1 MPRAI
6 WKGAINFGLVH
17 IPVALYPASQETG
30 IDFDWVDKR
39 SMDPVGY
46 RRINKRTGK
55 EIEKENIVRGIKQ
68 ANGEYVILSD
78 DEIQAAYPKATQTI
92 AIEAFVKAAEIPFYY
107 LEKPYFLAPQGKG
120 EKVYALLRETMDDL
134 GVLGVARVVMHTKER
149 LAILVPN
156 GAALMLNTIR
166 WASDLRSV
174 EDIAVPPAGRSAA
187 GLKDAELKMARQL
200 VSDMTQAFNPVEY
213 ADQFSDAI
221 LALAESRVKA
231 GKTEQVTSLED
242 DAEPAARSNV
252 IDLTELL
259 RKSLSDRKGGES
271 ARSSAT
277 RGAAPK
283 SPARATA
290 KTAAK
295 RTKTAARG
303 TSARRAA

>member
-17 IPVALYPASQETG
+17 IPVALYPASQESG
-30 IDFDWVDKR
+30 VDFDWVDKR

-68 ANGEYVILSD
+68 ASGEYVILSD
-78 DEIQAAYPKATQTI
+78 EEIKAAYPKATQTI
-92 AIEAFVKAAEIPFYY
+92 AIESFVKAAEIPFYY

-120 EKVYALLRETMDDL
+120 EKVYALLRETMEDL

-156 GAALMLNTIR
+156 DAALMLNTIR

-174 EDIAVPPAGRSAA
+174 EDIEVPPAGKSAV

-200 VSDMTQAFNPVEY
+200 VSDMTQTFKPADY

-221 LALAESRVKA
+221 EALAASRVKA
-231 GKTEQVTSLED
+231 GKTTQVTSLEKE
-242 DAEPAARSNV
+242 AEPAARSNV

-259 RKSLSDRKGGES
+259 RKSLSDRKSGGDGSRS
-271 ARSSAT
+271 AAR
-277 RGAAPK
+277 K

-290 KTAAK
+290 KSAAK

-303 TSARRAA
+303 TTARRAA

>member
-6 WKGAINFGLVH
+6 WKGAISFGLVH
-17 IPVALYPASQETG
+17 IPVALYPASQESG

-55 EIEKENIVRGIKQ
+55 EIDKENIVRGVKQ
-68 ANGEYVILSD
+68 ASGEYVILSD
-78 DEIQAAYPKATQTI
+78 EEIKAAYPKATQTI
-92 AIEAFVKAAEIPFYY
+92 AIESFVKAAEIPFYY

-120 EKVYALLRETMDDL
+120 EKVYALLRETMEDL

-149 LAILVPN
+149 LAILVPD

-174 EDIAVPPAGRSAA
+174 EDIALPPAGKSAA

-200 VSDMTQAFNPVEY
+200 VSDMTRDFHPEDY

-221 LALAESRVKA
+221 QALAASRVKA
-231 GKTEQVTSLED
+231 GKTAQVTSLEG

-259 RKSLSDRKGGES
+259 RKSLSDRKGGDGGS
-271 ARSSAT
+271 ARSGSA
-277 RGAAPK
+277 RK

-290 KTAAK
+290 KSAAR
-295 RTKTAARG
+295 RTKTATRSTA
-303 TSARRAA
+303 ARRAA